1 MKTPVE
7 LRGIPELL
15 ILENTPLGGSGYIR
29 YGSLKNASVIWT
41 RDHDGYDHV
50 SICPN
55 KRTPSWEEMCAI
67 KDIFFYDE
75 EECYQV
81 FPKKSEYVN
90 IMENCL
96 HIWRDTKKE

>member
-1 MKTPVE
+1 MKTPEE

-15 ILENTPLGGSGYIR
+15 ILENTPIGGMGYIR
-29 YGSLKNASVIWT
+29 YGSLKNSSVVWS
-41 RDHDGYDHV
+41 RDQGGFDHV
-50 SICPN
+50 SICPT
-55 KRTPSWEEMCAI
+55 KRTPSWEEMCKV